1 MDKDVVPERENLPL
15 SVDTVDAPPNNHIYR
30 KIDVAF
36 VIFGIFTFL
45 LDWGFDILTAYKH
58 WRHGDIIW
66 FSFTVVFICVPSFVM
81 TGVSL
86 HWYVK
91 DADNVNVP
99 KASMSRWVVRILFH
113 ILQLG
118 PILRY
123 IDSLHYGLISR
134 RHWKQG
140 ERKLQIEYYTYM
152 LYEDG
157 DSVFLRLFECF
168 MEAAPQLVLQLYILS
183 LVRKSEY
190 GSDWFYVL
198 CIGCFTSLVSLAWGV
213 TAFARGS
220 RFTSVDKPNISLMGS
235 FVLMLWHLFSIS
247 ARVTAMVLFASVFR
261 PFLFIFCGVHWL
273 IMVMWLMVRKSLKEM
288 CNSVLGEIG
297 LSFILGIIYI
307 FVFIN
312 EKEEDTKQKYI
323 FFYTIF
329 GIENTIMV
337 VVWLVYAKTTVWYYI
352 PGVVFHFL
360 AFILSL
366 ILMGIYYGVFHPTLP
381 SICNQRRSQRRRPEM
396 DRNVEEEGE
405 AKAITSQ
412 TVM

>member
-1 MDKDVVPERENLPL
+1 
-15 SVDTVDAPPNNHIYR
+15 
-30 KIDVAF
+30 
-36 VIFGIFTFL
+36 
-45 LDWGFDILTAYKH
+45 
-58 WRHGDIIW
+58 
-66 FSFTVVFICVPSFVM
+66 M

-91 DADNVNVP
+91 DADNENVP
-99 KASMSRWVVRILFH
+99 RASASRWAVRILFH

-123 IDSLHYGLISR
+123 IDSLCYGLISR
-134 RHWKQG
+134 KYMK
-140 ERKLQIEYYTYM
+140 ERDRKRQIEYYTYM

-190 GSDWFYVL
+190 GSDWFYLL
-198 CIGCFTSLVSLAWGV
+198 CLGCFTSLVSLAWGV

-220 RFTSVDKPNISLMGS
+220 RFTSIEKTNISMLGS

-273 IMVMWLMVRKSLKEM
+273 IMVMWLMARRSLSVM
-288 CNSVLGEIG
+288 CSSVLGEIG
-297 LSFILGIIYI
+297 LSFVLGVIYI

-312 EKEEDTKQKYI
+312 EKEEDTKKKYV

-337 VVWLVYAKTTVWYYI
+337 VVWLVYANTTVWYYI
-352 PGVVFHFL
+352 PGVVFHFM
-360 AFILSL
+360 AFILAL
-366 ILMGIYYGVFHPTLP
+366 VTMGLYYGCFHPTLP
-381 SICNQRRSQRRRPEM
+381 SICSRRKPEM
-396 DRNVEEEGE
+396 DCDAEEKGD
-405 AKAITSQ
+405 AKEITSQ